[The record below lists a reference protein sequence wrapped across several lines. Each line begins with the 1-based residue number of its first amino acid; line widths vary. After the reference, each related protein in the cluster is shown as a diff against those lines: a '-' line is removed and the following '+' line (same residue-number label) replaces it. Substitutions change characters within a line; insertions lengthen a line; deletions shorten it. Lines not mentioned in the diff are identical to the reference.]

1 MQEVISILPVVIKH
15 LNEEQRVAV
24 NLKDALFLK
33 CVCGYEIGGL
43 AGLTTMRNCHAMTSA
58 AEAAF
63 TTVLNAGL
71 KACSTPKLVQT
82 LNAGLRAC
90 STPKF
95 KVLSAVLK
103 TWSISPSSMNRGREG
118 RHTSRRGRTQRQ
130 KKRSCHCRS
139 RRTGKSA
146 APAFCSHIWGRRR
159 VASPA
164 QCSQNDGGIRG
175 RRIQKSA

>member
-90 STPKF
+90 STPKLVQTLNAGLKACSTPKF
-95 KVLSAVLK
+95 EVLNAVLK
-103 TWSISPSSMNRGREG
+103 ACSILVQTLNAGLR
-118 RHTSRRGRTQRQ
+118 
-130 KKRSCHCRS
+130 
-139 RRTGKSA
+139 A
-146 APAFCSHIWGRRR
+146 CST
-159 VASPA
+159 P
-164 QCSQNDGGIRG
+164 
-175 RRIQKSA
+175 KFK